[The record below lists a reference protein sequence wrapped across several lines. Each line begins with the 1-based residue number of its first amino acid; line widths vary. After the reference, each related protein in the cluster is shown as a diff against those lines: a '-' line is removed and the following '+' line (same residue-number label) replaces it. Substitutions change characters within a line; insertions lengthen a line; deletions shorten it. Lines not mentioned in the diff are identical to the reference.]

1 MATEHQGKLSYA
13 EFCLIPETNT
23 RHELIAGFH
32 YVAPSNWRNHQRAA
46 GNLLLDLGRWVN
58 DHRAG
63 FLCHNLEVVLSE
75 EDVVRPDLIFVCE
88 ERRSSLETEQG
99 VTGAP
104 DLIVEVLEDFSLEL
118 DQDLKLSLYE
128 WAGVREYW
136 VVDPVLEAV
145 KVYRLNGGVYERV
158 AELSAEAGD
167 RLETPLLPGLA
178 IAVARIFE

>member
-32 YVAPSNWRNHQRAA
+32 YVAPSNWRNHQIAA
-46 GNLLLDLGRWVN
+46 GNLLLDLGRWVD
-58 DHRAG
+58 DHRVG
-63 FLCHNLEVVLSE
+63 FSCHNLEVVFSE
-75 EDVVRPDLIFVCE
+75 EDVVRPDLIFVRE
-88 ERRSSLETEQG
+88 ERRLSLETEQG

-104 DLIVEVLEDFSLEL
+104 DLIVEILSDFSLEL

-128 WAGVREYW
+128 RSGVQEYW
-136 VVDPVLEAV
+136 IVDPVLKTV
-145 KVYRLNGGVYERV
+145 KVYRFNGGVYERV

-178 IAVARIFE
+178 IALAQTFE

>member
-13 EFCLIPETNT
+13 EFRLIPETNT

-32 YVAPSNWRNHQRAA
+32 YVAPSNWRNHQIAA

-75 EDVVRPDLIFVCE
+75 EDVVQPDLIFVCE
-88 ERRSSLETEQG
+88 ERRLSLETEQG

-104 DLIVEVLEDFSLEL
+104 DLIVEILSDFSLEL

-128 WAGVREYW
+128 RSGVQEYW
-136 VVDPVLEAV
+136 IVDPVLETV

-167 RLETPLLPGLA
+167 WLETPLLPGLA
-178 IAVARIFE
+178 ITVSEIFN